1 VRRTIIYLACA
12 ASGALSITLAAGCGP
27 GPQYCYGNA
36 QCPAGH
42 LCTPRGVCV
51 LADAAA
57 SDGGADTDAGGGQDR
72 ASFDR
77 SGGHDAGARDRA
89 ATEEGGQPLCPEWDG
104 IIEQSEVTFGAGLTG
119 HYRTIDPE
127 QPATVSL
134 VPQTVDSLPVW
145 DFSPAVPGETAVV
158 VETFD
163 PAGSWFAA
171 DFPDASYTALLE
183 DGGDTL
189 GVFRIGANVLEMI
202 GVVSIAE
209 DTTNLVYD
217 PPVVLFK
224 FPLHVGDSWSTESRV
239 SGTYDGLLAGFYE
252 TYSFEVRTVGRAKV
266 PAGTFD
272 VLALHMARLNEVP
285 TLNPYYWITTTAI
298 KYLFVAQCYGTVA
311 TVGSRDD
318 EELDPFTVAREYKR
332 LGF

>member
-1 VRRTIIYLACA
+1 MQRTIIYLAHA
-12 ASGALSITLAAGCGP
+12 ASGALTIAALAGCGP
-27 GPQYCYGNA
+27 ESQYCYGNA
-36 QCPAGH
+36 QCPSGH

-51 LADAAA
+51 PAADGGT
-57 SDGGADTDAGGGQDR
+57 DGGASDASTGLDR
-72 ASFDR
+72 ASSDR
-77 SGGHDAGARDRA
+77 GGHDSALSDRG
-89 ATEEGGQPLCPEWDG
+89 TEDGGQPLCPEWDAV
-104 IIEQSEVTFGAGLTG
+104 IEQSEITFTAGLTG

-134 VPQTVDSLPVW
+134 VPQTVDGLPYW
-145 DFSPAVPGETAVV
+145 DFSAAVSGEQPIV
-158 VETFD
+158 VETFA
-163 PAGSWFAA
+163 PTGQWFSA

-189 GVFRIGANVLEMI
+189 GVFRIGAGVLEMI
-202 GVVSIAE
+202 GVVSIA
-209 DTTNLVYD
+209 DGTTNLTYD

-224 FPLHVGDSWSTESRV
+224 FPLQVGDSWSTESQV
-239 SGTYDGLLAGFYE
+239 SGTYDGLMAGFYE
-252 TYSFEVRTVGRAKV
+252 TYSFEVRTAGRVKV

-272 VLALHMARLNEVP
+272 VLELHMSRLNEVP
-285 TLNPYYWITTTAI
+285 TLNPYYWITTTTL

-318 EELDPFTVAREYKR
+318 EEDDPFTVAREYKR